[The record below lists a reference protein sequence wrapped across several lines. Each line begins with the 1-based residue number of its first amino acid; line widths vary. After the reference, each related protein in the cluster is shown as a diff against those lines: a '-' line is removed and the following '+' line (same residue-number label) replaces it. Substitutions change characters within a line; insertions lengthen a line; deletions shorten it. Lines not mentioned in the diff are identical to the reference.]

1 MPTAAGHLIAGSTT
15 KLWAEFRDWDGAPL
29 SPDHVELV
37 VRDRNLRVLHEPD
50 PADIEQVE
58 TGRYVYDY
66 PVPEYEPLIEAEW
79 RGWFA
84 VRPDLVEVVRVRL
97 DVRR

>member
-37 VRDRNLRVLHEPD
+37 VRDRNLRELLRTTDVEQAEP
-50 PADIEQVE
+50 
-58 TGRYVYDY
+58 GRYVLDY